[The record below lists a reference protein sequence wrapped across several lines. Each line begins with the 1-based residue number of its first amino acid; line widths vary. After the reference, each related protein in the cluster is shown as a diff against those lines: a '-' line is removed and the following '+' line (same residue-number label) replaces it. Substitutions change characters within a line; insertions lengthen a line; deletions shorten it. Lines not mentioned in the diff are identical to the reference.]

1 MLIWFL
7 FLLLGKSV
15 DPQTAVP
22 KLKFLWIYGDYSDE
36 EISDMQK
43 EMEDRHNKD
52 MEECKETTPQ
62 NICEMIYGMLDYT
75 YSNGKRLD
83 DDLQNI
89 GSDTDLLLV
98 TISRFTPEKDI
109 DLNILKGN
117 MVVYLACTSS
127 YSKILSKEDK
137 QNEERK
143 NEKRMIKKLT
153 KFLNENG
160 NLRDTQ
166 KFIQTLYPKKNKDT
180 KALSSLPIVGGI
192 KSKIPFLYVANCN
205 VKIVKSDLDCFYS
218 SFIACTFDSEMKKI
232 KSSYL
237 LVDKQSHNSLNI
249 ENVDVNQYT
258 LYLLNINTNYDSDKT
273 YYRVSYWK
281 EEWRTYFKST
291 YSGYYSN
298 LYLDVPYTSAKS
310 FGIIVVSLNIDIYRD
325 DSDDVLANVK
335 DVNVSVLGNF
345 YVPSASKMLDT
356 TQKETISITATG
368 WEGQSSKP
376 KVVVTTDKNAYNVD
390 SSNAGDLNVEVQEQY
405 VYKPKAEEN
414 KKKKANVGLIVGVVV
429 GVVVVVVI
437 VIIIVVVVVK
447 KKKNKVNNSSDE

>member
-7 FLLLGKSV
+7 FLLLGKSI
-15 DPQTAVP
+15 DPQQAVP

-36 EISDMQK
+36 EISQMQK
-43 EMEDRHNKD
+43 ENEDRYKEN

-62 NICEMIYGMLDYT
+62 NICEMIYSMLDYT

-83 DDLQNI
+83 NDLQNI
-89 GSDTDLLLV
+89 ASDTDLLLV
-98 TISRFTPEKDI
+98 TISRFTPEKEI
-109 DLNILKGN
+109 DLNILKGS

-143 NEKRMIKKLT
+143 NEKRMIRKLT

-160 NLRDTQ
+160 DLRDTQ
-166 KFIQTLYPKKNKDT
+166 KFIQTLFPKKNKNT
-180 KALSSLPIVGGI
+180 KALLSLPIVGGI

-218 SFIACTFDSEMKKI
+218 SFIACTFDSESKKI
-232 KSSYL
+232 KSTYL
-237 LVDKQSHNSLNI
+237 LVDRQSHNSLNI

-258 LYLLNINTNYDSDKT
+258 LYLLNINTNYDSAET

-281 EEWRTYFKST
+281 EQWRTYFKST

-298 LYLDVPYTSAKS
+298 LDLNVPYTSAKS

-325 DSDDVLANVK
+325 DSDVLASVK

-345 YVPSASKMLDT
+345 YVPSGSKILDT
-356 TQKETISITATG
+356 TEKKTISITATG

-376 KVVVTTDKNAYNVD
+376 KVVVTTDKNAYKVD
-390 SSNAGDLNVEVQEQY
+390 SSKAGDLNVEVQEQY
-405 VYKPKAEEN
+405 VYKPKAEEE
-414 KKKKANVGLIVGVVV
+414 KKKKTNVGLIVGVVV
-429 GVVVVVVI
+429 GVVVVVVV